1 MKKKVKENVKVKVK
15 KKVKDQVLNTSSRKD
30 TEVKQVRPRLELGWV
45 TIHGLDVNAVRVG

>member
-15 KKVKDQVLNTSSRKD
+15 RKVKDQVLNTSSRKD